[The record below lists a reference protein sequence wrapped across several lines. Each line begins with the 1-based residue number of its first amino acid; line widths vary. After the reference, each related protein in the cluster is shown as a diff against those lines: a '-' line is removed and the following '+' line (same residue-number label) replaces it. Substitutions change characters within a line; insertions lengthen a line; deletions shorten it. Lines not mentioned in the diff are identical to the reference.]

1 MPKSF
6 STCSVGIR
14 GSLQA
19 PPEEGLTACVR
30 LLPATVCSDC
40 GSGCVTASV
49 RALPAGSSAACMRL
63 HAQGPKLPVAPH
75 AWKCLKPQACLLC
88 LQGYYCPTTTA
99 ILTCPQGSF
108 CKWWSK
114 EPKSCPWLATCEA
127 GAKSADLSLAGFF
140 SMAAIL
146 LALWLTYMACD
157 AYIRSAP
164 AWASLIGKPDA
175 TTRVQVQG
183 GRRGRHGWG

>member
-1 MPKSF
+1 MLRAETPC
-6 STCSVGIR
+6 STNRMG
-14 GSLQA
+14 
-19 PPEEGLTACVR
+19 
-30 LLPATVCSDC
+30 
-40 GSGCVTASV
+40 
-49 RALPAGSSAACMRL
+49 
-63 HAQGPKLPVAPH
+63 VAED
-75 AWKCLKPQACLLC
+75 CLLG
-88 LQGYYCPTTTA
+88 LQGYYCPQTTA

-164 AWASLIGKPDA
+164 ALTELPWGEGCLLSRAACSA
-175 TTRVQVQG
+175 NCRWRVVAQADMGRQG
-183 GRRGRHGWG
+183 CCGQTESSPADLQNHICVVNL

>member
-1 MPKSF
+1 M
-6 STCSVGIR
+6 G
-14 GSLQA
+14 
-19 PPEEGLTACVR
+19 
-30 LLPATVCSDC
+30 
-40 GSGCVTASV
+40 
-49 RALPAGSSAACMRL
+49 L
-63 HAQGPKLPVAPH
+63 HAQGPSSLHHQLHASARSHRTACRAP
-75 AWKCLKPQACLLC
+75 
-88 LQGYYCPTTTA
+88 QGYYCPKTTA

-164 AWASLIGKPDA
+164 AWTGLS
-175 TTRVQVQG
+175 
-183 GRRGRHGWG
+183 RGAGLPAMPTSGVGW